1 MAATVKSMNILF
13 IGKRFYT
20 NRDAL
25 REQYGRI
32 YQLPKHWASSGIS
45 VELLL
50 IDYHSNE
57 NIHENQGNL
66 KIKSVP
72 IFSFYFL
79 KEVLKNL
86 ASSKKKYDIV
96 IASGD
101 CYIGLLAYIFSARS
115 KTPFVFDVY
124 DKYDEF
130 SGYHSLP
137 GFNLFQFLLKKSAAR
152 MFANKRLMLDI
163 GKKCDIYLP
172 NGIDPDFFSPGEKLE
187 CRDAFGLD
195 KEKSL
200 IGYFGGMEPDRG
212 VSDLISAVRIL
223 HAENGNIELILGGK
237 KPDSFNLDYPWVNYL
252 GNIPYARMPSIIA
265 CCDLLAIPYRRS
277 AFMDAGAS
285 NKIAESIACRKPIV
299 ATQTPNLIENFPM
312 QAKQLSGLLA
322 IPGDVKDLARV
333 IRAQMK
339 QQVLVDMPDHMTWDS
354 ISQHVASALSDLVHS
369 NSAQP

>member
-1 MAATVKSMNILF
+1 MKVTAKSMNILF

-32 YQLPKHWASSGIS
+32 YQLPKHWASSGLS
-45 VELLL
+45 VDLRL

-57 NIHENQGNL
+57 NIDENQGNL
-66 KIKSVP
+66 KIKNLP
-72 IFSFYFL
+72 ILRFAFL
-79 KEVLKNL
+79 KETVKNL
-86 ASSKKKYDIV
+86 ASSRRQYDII

-101 CYIGLLAYIFSARS
+101 CYIGLLAYIFAARS

-130 SGYHSLP
+130 SGYRSLP
-137 GFNLFQFLLKKSAAR
+137 GCNLFQFLLRKSAVR
-152 MFANKRLMLDI
+152 TFANKRLMVDL
-163 GKKCDIYLP
+163 GKEHDIYLP
-172 NGIDPDFFSPGEKLE
+172 NGIDLDFFSPGEKMT

-195 KEKSL
+195 RKKLL
-200 IGYFGGMEPDRG
+200 IGYFGGMELDRG
-212 VSDLISAVRIL
+212 VSDLISAVQIL
-223 HAENGNIELILGGK
+223 HEENPDIGLVLGGK
-237 KPDSFNLDYPWVNYL
+237 KPDSFSLDYPWVDYL
-252 GNIPYARMPSIIA
+252 GNIPYARMPDIIA

-299 ATQTPNLIENFPM
+299 ATQTPNLIENFPA

-322 IPGDVKDLARV
+322 TPGDVEDLARV

-339 QQVLVDMPDHMTWDS
+339 QQILVDMPDDMTWER
-354 ISQHVASALSDLVHS
+354 ISQRVANALAALVHS
-369 NSAQP
+369 GS